1 MKISNFFKKFVDTY
15 KETYEAEE
23 KILMKRQRDRIDS
36 LKISAAMSK
45 ELDADELRTLV
56 IHQLRLLRG
65 GNNVKS

>member
-36 LKISAAMSK
+36 LKISASMSK
-45 ELDADELRTLV
+45 ELDADELRNLV

-65 GNNVKS
+65 GNNVKT

>member
-1 MKISNFFKKFVDTY
+1 MKISNFFKNFVDTY

-23 KILMKRQRDRIDS
+23 KILTKRQRDRIDS

-65 GNNVKS
+65 ER

>member
-65 GNNVKS
+65 GNNVKT

>member
-65 GNNVKS
+65 GNNDKT